1 MTGDIREIAI
11 TTLDGKSFIAY
22 EDKESIQM
30 LIRHI
35 GDNRVAEIHMMEED
49 PSVLTFLNMRYV
61 VTISAEDTEEPD
73 PEELWDAEEWIARK
87 DIFQKAS
94 YILKKGLKGPEGM
107 HQKMEKLRE
116 EIEEKKAKM
125 EEERE

>member
-1 MTGDIREIAI
+1 MTADGLTEIAI

-22 EDKESIQM
+22 EDKESIRE

-35 GDNRVAEIHMMEED
+35 GEDRVAEVHMMEDD

-73 PEELWDAEEWIARK
+73 PEE
-87 DIFQKAS
+87 
-94 YILKKGLKGPEGM
+94 
-107 HQKMEKLRE
+107 
-116 EIEEKKAKM
+116 
-125 EEERE
+125 ERE